1 MKKIFFVVTLLLA
14 SITSFGQLKLAQLF
28 SDHVVLQRQKPIAVW
43 GWAVANEKV
52 TVTFAGQK
60 QIAQADS
67 KGKWM
72 LKLSPIEAGGPYQL
86 VASTKTNSVT
96 VSDVLVGEV
105 WLCSGQSNM
114 EWPVSKTNNFPE
126 EKRNANFPQIR
137 HFFVAHDVAMQP
149 QETLKSGEWKVCSP
163 ATVGDFTAVGYFFAR
178 DLYQKLNVP
187 IGLVHSSW
195 GGSQIEGW
203 ISKEGM
209 ESSDAFKTY
218 ATQLPK
224 DWIEA
229 DQRSEA
235 SLKEQLFGNPTK
247 LVTKEEEKKYVLP
260 NADLSAWKTASYVL
274 SQWDWQGIWAWRG
287 NGYMAKDISIPAEMV
302 SQVTTLGLA
311 ECYSYNEIYING
323 KLVSAG
329 VLKGARK
336 IILPENTW
344 KAGDNRLV
352 VKMNKVIEPAWFGM
366 GISGSP
372 DDLFVSSPDEK
383 IQLPT
388 FGWKLMPAFAEEHSY
403 AHLSNN
409 VGTAIY
415 NAMIA
420 PLIPFGIRGALW
432 YQGETNAGRAYQY
445 RQAFPLMI
453 EDWRKKW
460 NDKFDFHFVQ
470 LANFGTNQ
478 SSNEGSNWAELRE
491 AQTMTLALPK
501 TGMAVI
507 TDIGNPKDIHPT
519 NKQDVG
525 KRLAASAYNVTYG
538 EANTVVS
545 PLYQAA
551 DFKGDNVILS
561 FTNTGSGLM
570 AKDKFGYVKGF
581 EVAGEDKKFVYA
593 KAEIKGD
600 KVILYVPSGMK
611 PVAVRYAWS
620 DSPDD
625 ANVFNKEGFPLSSFR
640 TDTWKGVTEEVKFK

>member
-1 MKKIFFVVTLLLA
+1 MKKHLILFALLLV
-14 SITSFGQLKLAQLF
+14 SSVSFGQLKLAQLF
-28 SDHVVLQRQKPIAVW
+28 ADHVVLQRQKPITVW

-60 QIAQADS
+60 QITQANN
-67 KGKWM
+67 KGKWV
-72 LKLSPIEAGGPYQL
+72 LKFSPMEAGGPYQL
-86 VASTKTNSVT
+86 IASTKTSSIT
-96 VSDVLVGEV
+96 VSDILVGEV

-114 EWPVSKTNNFPE
+114 ELTVSNANNFPE
-126 EKRNANFPQIR
+126 ERRNANFPQIR
-137 HFFVAHDVAMQP
+137 HFFVAHDVEIQP

-178 DLYQKLNVP
+178 DLYKKLNVP

-209 ESSDAFKTY
+209 ESSEDFKAY
-218 ATQLPK
+218 ATQRPK
-224 DWIEA
+224 DWTEA
-229 DQRSEA
+229 DQRLEA
-235 SLKEQLFGNPTK
+235 SLKEQFFGNPTK
-247 LVTKEEEKKYVLP
+247 LITKEDEKKYILP
-260 NADLSAWKTASYVL
+260 NEDLSNWKTSSYAL
-274 SQWDWQGIWAWRG
+274 TQWDWQGIWAWRG
-287 NGYMAKDISIPAEMV
+287 TGYMTKDITIPAEMV
-302 SQVTTLGLA
+302 NQITVLGLA

-323 KLVSAG
+323 KMVSSGIQKG
-329 VLKGARK
+329 VRK

-344 KAGDNRLV
+344 KAGNNRLV
-352 VKMNKVIEPAWFGM
+352 VKMNKVIEPTWFGT
-366 GISGSP
+366 GIYGSA

-383 IQLPT
+383 IQISP

-409 VGTAIY
+409 VGSAIY

-420 PLIPFGIRGALW
+420 PLIPFGIRGVLW
-432 YQGETNAGRAYQY
+432 YQGESNVGRAYQY

-460 NDKFDFHFVQ
+460 DDNFDFHFVQ
-470 LANFGTNQ
+470 LANFGANQ

-507 TDIGNPKDIHPT
+507 TDIGNPNDIHPT

-525 KRLAASAYNVTYG
+525 KRLAASAYKVTYG

-545 PLYQAA
+545 PLYKAA
-551 DFKGDNVILS
+551 EFKENSVIIS
-561 FTNTGSGLM
+561 FINTGSGLM
-570 AKDKFGYVKGF
+570 VKDKFGYVKGF
-581 EVAGEDKKFVYA
+581 EVAGEDRKFVYA
-593 KAEIKGD
+593 KAEIKGND
-600 KVILYVPSGMK
+600 VIIYAPLGIK
-611 PVAVRYAWS
+611 PVAVRYAWA

-625 ANVFNKEGFPLSSFR
+625 ANVFNKEGFPLSPFR
-640 TDTWKGVTEEVKFK
+640 TDTWHSITEDVKFK